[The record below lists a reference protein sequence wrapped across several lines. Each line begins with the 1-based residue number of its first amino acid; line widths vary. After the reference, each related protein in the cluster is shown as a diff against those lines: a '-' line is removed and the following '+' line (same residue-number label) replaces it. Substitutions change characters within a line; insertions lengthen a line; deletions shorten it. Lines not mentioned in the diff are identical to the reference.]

1 MLLWPQSEKLHIRK
15 RTFDNVREA
24 WPSDLGQIVGRNKPK
39 VTVPT
44 NPLPIATASER
55 RNARQVQAKCDR
67 SGLAQS
73 VFSTVCIDDDPE
85 RLAETYRLRYQTY
98 CVEQAFLG
106 ASDYPDGL
114 ETDDFDLF
122 SRHFATVDND
132 GRTVATI
139 RLVLPSVLGLPLFR
153 HCTLF
158 PGETAIYDPRSAVVE
173 ISRLSVSRPY
183 RPSAFGSGAL
193 FNLYKAVY
201 HDAKRRGMTHWAIAT
216 EASLH
221 RTLTAAGFP
230 FRRIGPDIDYWGPV
244 APYLLDLSELDRIL
258 VAGTAPRL
266 DGFLDGL
273 DPPYRPG
280 PHEAGP

>member
-1 MLLWPQSEKLHIRK
+1 
-15 RTFDNVREA
+15 
-24 WPSDLGQIVGRNKPK
+24 
-39 VTVPT
+39 
-44 NPLPIATASER
+44 
-55 RNARQVQAKCDR
+55 
-67 SGLAQS
+67 
-73 VFSTVCIDDDPE
+73 VCIDDDPE
-85 RLAETYRLRYQTY
+85 RLAETYRLRYQAY

-114 ETDDFDLF
+114 ETDEFDLF
-122 SRHFATVDND
+122 SRHFATVDED

-139 RLVLPSVLGLPLFR
+139 RLVFPSVVGLPLFR

-158 PGETAIYDPRSAVVE
+158 PGETAIYAPRSAVVE

-183 RPSAFGSGAL
+183 RPGAFGSGAL

-201 HDAKRRGMTHWAIAT
+201 HDAKRTGMTHWAIAT

-258 VAGTAPRL
+258 AAGTAPRL

-273 DPPYRPG
+273 EAPYRPEPHKTG
-280 PHEAGP
+280 P